1 MIPVLKYS
9 SHAEEDEDVTLN
21 DHRSVLAQLQFLF
34 SPSSFCNVHLS
45 FVSKYLQ
52 TSLEEEINKGTCSS
66 ELVSALPYAHHIFQ
80 YNYVSGRLPRM
91 SDCLTETR
99 LFPIDQMIKLIKI
112 CNKFGILYLK
122 A

>member
-9 SHAEEDEDVTLN
+9 SHAEEDEDVTLK

-34 SPSSFCNVHLS
+34 SPSSFCNLHLS

-52 TSLEEEINKGTCSS
+52 TSLEGEINKGTCSS

-80 YNYVSGRLPRM
+80 YNYVNGSLPRM

-99 LFPIDQMIKLIKI
+99 LFPHRSDDKI
-112 CNKFGILYLK
+112 N
-122 A
+122 